1 MRSTGNDTRLA
12 TLVLGAVVGFVSGA
26 LMQAASSISV
36 GRATRMGAP
45 ARSFSASTR
54 SMRFLVMGALLTA
67 GLVFADETPAEIS
80 KKSRE
85 RGALNLVGLTADLKL
100 VTTGSDG
107 KSKEQVLSTTSKTID
122 GKSHALARFSQ
133 PASVAGVAVLTVSGA
148 QGEGDDVS
156 LYLPKLK
163 RVRKVAKS
171 DRGKAFMDTDFSYAD
186 IGSNGARDED
196 TKRLAD
202 DKVEGRDC
210 YVLEGKGDDS
220 SPYGMVKM
228 FVDKETSVPMK
239 VEYADKDGKPAKV
252 YRTLKLKKFKD
263 RVLASDSVMENLKSG
278 SKTQMTVL
286 KLEEATLG
294 DDAFTDRALE
304 RG

>member
-1 MRSTGNDTRLA
+1 MRLMLMSALVCA
-12 TLVLGAVVGFVSGA
+12 TVA
-26 LMQAASSISV
+26 L
-36 GRATRMGAP
+36 
-45 ARSFSASTR
+45 
-54 SMRFLVMGALLTA
+54 
-67 GLVFADETPAEIS
+67 ADETAAEIS

-85 RGALNLVGLTADLKL
+85 RGALNLVGLTAELKL
-100 VTTGSDG
+100 VTTGADG
-107 KSKEQVLSTTSKTID
+107 KSKEQVLTSTSKTIN

-133 PASVAGVAVLTVSGA
+133 PAGVSGVAVLTIAGE
-148 QGEGDDVS
+148 QGQGDDVS

-163 RVRKVAKS
+163 RVRKVARS

-196 TKRLAD
+196 VKRLAD

-210 YVLEGKGDDS
+210 YVLEGKGDET
-220 SPYGMVKM
+220 SPYGTVKM
-228 FVDKETSVPMK
+228 FIDKQTSVPMK
-239 VEYADKDGKPAKV
+239 VEYADKDGKPFKR
-252 YRTLKLKKFKD
+252 YRTVKLKQFKD
-263 RVLASDSVMENLKSG
+263 RVLAAESVMENLQTS

-286 KLEEATLG
+286 KLDESTLG